1 MLNLHPYLLAFEEF
15 TKPFFSG
22 GFAHWITT
30 AGTSFV
36 LISAAEIGDKSQ
48 LVCMTLAARYQALP
62 VFLGALSAFIILNTL
77 AVSFGAAISSWIPH
91 YIVAGTV
98 ALLFAAFG
106 IHALGINTEEEHI
119 NIIKKSSHGVFL
131 TTLLLITFAEF
142 GDKTQ
147 LAVVALSS
155 TTLAAA
161 VWAGATVALA
171 GTSALGILAGRT
183 VLQTISLTLL
193 HRMSGFIFLILACF
207 AGYNALVNFPDNFLH
222 G

>member
-1 MLNLHPYLLAFEEF
+1 MQHLHPYLLAFEEF
-15 TKPFFSG
+15 TKQFFSG
-22 GFAHWITT
+22 DFAQWITT

-48 LVCMTLAARYQALP
+48 LVCMTLAARHRALP
-62 VFLGALSAFIILNTL
+62 VFLGALAAFIALNTL
-77 AVSFGAAISSWIPH
+77 AVSFGVAISSWIPN

-106 IHALGINTEEEHI
+106 IHALGINTKEEDI
-119 NIIKKSSHGVFL
+119 NIIKKSSHGIFL
-131 TTLLLITFAEF
+131 TTLLLITVAEF

-155 TTLAAA
+155 TTFAAA
-161 VWAGATVALA
+161 VWVGATVALA

-183 VLQTISLTLL
+183 VLQTISLTWL
-193 HRMSGFIFLILACF
+193 HRISGLIFLILAGF
-207 AGYNALVNFPDNFLH
+207 AGYNALISLPDNFLK
-222 G
+222 